1 MATQVWPQK
10 IQKVEFDVTTS
21 EGPGRVTIV
30 TGQLQVYLQAASQ
43 GSQAVT
49 KESYMALLDPLSAPG
64 KFRKATATASLGW
77 QYTSGQPGELQCA
90 IEDAQATLDDE
101 TGQVRLVVDLM
112 IAVTGANSNSIIY
125 AVMFQVSTL
134 ALV

>member
-1 MATQVWPQK
+1 M
-10 IQKVEFDVTTS
+10 TTS

-77 QYTSGQPGELQCA
+77 QETAGQPVDVQCA
-90 IEDAQATLDDE
+90 IEDAHATLDDE

-112 IAVTGANSNSIIY
+112 IGVTGANSYSILH
-125 AVMFQVSTL
+125 AVMFQVTTL
-134 ALV
+134 AMV